1 MPCSPASTTRARRT
15 ARSGCATPCWARC
28 PRCRDGPAMRW
39 PAGRS
44 RCCRRAI
51 ESLAGAARG
60 LGAGGSPRAAGR
72 ARPRRDR
79 DRLRGPRAG
88 DLCRGEPG
96 AQAGDRR
103 TEREPGEVRDDRAAR
118 GRRAR
123 RLDRRTRGAAAPG
136 AVAMMPRAGFVSRM
150 GAFAVDAVVMTLA
163 LRGAVWILHA
173 ATHVLRRF
181 APPVNIA
188 SLLLA
193 IGPLLAAIY
202 LVAFWTLLG
211 QTPGKILFG
220 LKIVTRGDAP
230 VGFRRSLVRLVG

>member
-1 MPCSPASTTRARRT
+1 
-15 ARSGCATPCWARC
+15 
-28 PRCRDGPAMRW
+28 
-39 PAGRS
+39 
-44 RCCRRAI
+44 
-51 ESLAGAARG
+51 
-60 LGAGGSPRAAGR
+60 
-72 ARPRRDR
+72 
-79 DRLRGPRAG
+79 
-88 DLCRGEPG
+88 
-96 AQAGDRR
+96 
-103 TEREPGEVRDDRAAR
+103 
-118 GRRAR
+118 
-123 RLDRRTRGAAAPG
+123 
-136 AVAMMPRAGFVSRM
+136 MMPRAGFVSRM

-230 VGFRRSLVRLVG
+230 VGFRRSLVRLVGYVVSALPCYLGFLWILGPQRRAWHDRLAGTEVVYVARRPRAVDHEKPAAPTLRALAPQSD